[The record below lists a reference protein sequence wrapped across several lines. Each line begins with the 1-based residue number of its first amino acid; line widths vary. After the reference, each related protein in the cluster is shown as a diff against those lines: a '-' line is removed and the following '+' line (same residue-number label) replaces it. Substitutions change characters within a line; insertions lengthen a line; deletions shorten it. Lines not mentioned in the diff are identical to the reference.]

1 MNYNIKTYHLFDRE
15 AKRLA
20 KRYKS
25 LKQYI
30 TGLAKELL
38 ENTETGIDLGHGVN
52 KVRMAI
58 KSKGKGKSGGARVI
72 TVIIA
77 LSKTE
82 KQIGLHFIYDK
93 SERENISDKELQ
105 EILKQNGL

>member
-1 MNYNIKTYHLFDRE
+1 MKYRIDTYIEFDKE
-15 AKRLA
+15 FKRLS
-20 KRYKS
+20 KKYHS
-25 LKQYI
+25 LKSD
-30 TGLAKELL
+30 LAALVKELEQNPTL
-38 ENTETGIDLGHGVN
+38 GADLGNGLH
-52 KVRMAI
+52 KVRMSIA
-58 KSKGKGKSGGARVI
+58 SKGKGKSGGARVI

-77 LSKTE
+77 LSQTE